1 MRGIVVKFLHERHTI
16 TFSLKSMKFSYNCVK
31 KLLETPYVEL
41 LIHPLKKLLI
51 VRTADSKNKN
61 AIKWFSMN
69 GKGEFISRPVYGAAY
84 LKTIYALLDWNEDC
98 KYRVRGIRKQG
109 DDESLLIFNLEET
122 ELYLSKDK
130 KQSDSCVVLQAA

>member
-1 MRGIVVKFLHERHTI
+1 
-16 TFSLKSMKFSYNCVK
+16 
-31 KLLETPYVEL
+31 
-41 LIHPLKKLLI
+41 
-51 VRTADSKNKN
+51 
-61 AIKWFSMN
+61 MN

-84 LKTIYALLDWNEDC
+84 LKTIYALLGWNEDC